1 MQRYFVEASNIKLDQ
16 VKIIG
21 PDVHHIRN
29 VMRLGVGD
37 VISVCPNDGS
47 FSHVKITSIE
57 KTFVIAQIKETLS
70 APKRSYEI
78 TIAQALIKKDRFEL
92 FLEKATELGV
102 DKIIPTRFERSIVK
116 VDSDKAVGKTERY
129 RMIVKEASE
138 QSERTILPIITD
150 VENLVDIKF
159 KEYDHVLF
167 ASERNQ
173 EARPLGGFLSN
184 NTHQG
189 KVLVLIGPE
198 GGITNREIAILSE
211 KGALP
216 ISLGPRILRS
226 ETAGIMVL
234 SAFLSQWGE

>member
-1 MQRYFVEASNIKLDQ
+1 
-16 VKIIG
+16 
-21 PDVHHIRN
+21 
-29 VMRLGVGD
+29 
-37 VISVCPNDGS
+37 
-47 FSHVKITSIE
+47 
-57 KTFVIAQIKETLS
+57 
-70 APKRSYEI
+70 
-78 TIAQALIKKDRFEL
+78 
-92 FLEKATELGV
+92 
-102 DKIIPTRFERSIVK
+102 RFERSIVK

-150 VENLVDIKF
+150 VENLVDIKLN
-159 KEYDHVLF
+159 EYDHVLF

-173 EARPLGGFLSN
+173 EARLLGGFLSN